1 MFFILVNVCVV
12 DYCKGVCVGVM
23 LMSLRVPEVQIE
35 EIEEMDDELKK
46 QHKAVSL
53 LKSVSVDNILVEQY
67 PA

>member
-1 MFFILVNVCVV
+1 
-12 DYCKGVCVGVM
+12 M

-35 EIEEMDDELKK
+35 EIEEMDDDLKK

-53 LKSVSVDNILVEQY
+53 LKSVSVDNILVELY

>member
-1 MFFILVNVCVV
+1 MCVLWIIVSVCV
-12 DYCKGVCVGVM
+12 CVM

-35 EIEEMDDELKK
+35 EIEEMDDDLKK

>member
-12 DYCKGVCVGVM
+12 DYCKCVCVM
-23 LMSLRVPEVQIE
+23 LMSLRVPGVQIE
-35 EIEEMDDELKK
+35 EIEEMDDETKK
-46 QHKAVSL
+46 QHKAASL